1 MVLESAESVVFVPG
15 YGLAVAQAQHVV
27 RELADLLEARGTKVT
42 YGIHPVAGR
51 MPGHMNVLL
60 AEADVPYE
68 QLLEMD
74 DVNPRFKETDAVII
88 VGANDVVNPAAEK
101 DPKSPIA
108 GMPVLKVWDAQT
120 TMVIKRSLS
129 PGFAGI
135 KNELFEYD
143 NNIMIFGDAKEVL
156 QGLVAELKQAA
167 AA

>member
-1 MVLESAESVVFVPG
+1 
-15 YGLAVAQAQHVV
+15 
-27 RELADLLEARGTKVT
+27 
-42 YGIHPVAGR
+42 
-51 MPGHMNVLL
+51 MNVLL

-68 QLLEMD
+68 QLKEMD
-74 DVNPRFKETDAVII
+74 QINPEFKETDAVII

-101 DPKSPIA
+101 EPGSPIA
-108 GMPVLKVWDAQT
+108 GMPVLKVWEAGT

-135 KNELFEYD
+135 KNELFEYP

>member
-1 MVLESAESVVFVPG
+1 
-15 YGLAVAQAQHVV
+15 
-27 RELADLLEARGTKVT
+27 
-42 YGIHPVAGR
+42 
-51 MPGHMNVLL
+51 MNVLL

-74 DVNPRFKETDAVII
+74 DVNPRFKETDAVVI
-88 VGANDVVNPAAEK
+88 VGANDVVNPAAES
-101 DPKSPIA
+101 DPASPIA

-120 TMVIKRSLS
+120 TIVIKRSLS